1 MMKMMDDDSNG
12 VISFEEFVKGVY
24 DFVVSRN
31 TICGSERSNQSPK
44 STGTASTEGFL
55 DSMKR
60 GGESGRRGEGGGE
73 EDGRGEEDGE
83 EEEKEEIPEDLCHLA
98 PEEQQKRIKYRAA
111 FMLGLGTLIVIL
123 ISDPMVSVLSE
134 VGARTGISP
143 FYISFIF
150 APLASN
156 ASEVISSFK
165 YSLKKSSQSIN
176 ISMAALEG
184 MNL

>member
-1 MMKMMDDDSNG
+1 MMKIMDEDSNG

-24 DFVVSRN
+24 DFVVSRKPILDDKYKNISQKSPN
-31 TICGSERSNQSPK
+31 TTDS
-44 STGTASTEGFL
+44 EGFA
-55 DSMKR
+55 DSMER
-60 GGESGRRGEGGGE
+60 EGKE
-73 EDGRGEEDGE
+73 EE
-83 EEEKEEIPEDLCHLA
+83 EEEKEEIPEDLSHLA
-98 PEEQQKRIKYRAA
+98 PEEQQRRIKHRAA
-111 FMLGLGTLIVIL
+111 FMLGLGTLIVII

-184 MNL
+184 IKIAIRVFFIYCFFF

>member
-1 MMKMMDDDSNG
+1 MMKIMDEDSNG

-24 DFVVSRN
+24 DFVVSRKPILDDKYKNISQKSPN
-31 TICGSERSNQSPK
+31 TTDS
-44 STGTASTEGFL
+44 EGFA
-55 DSMKR
+55 DSMER
-60 GGESGRRGEGGGE
+60 EGK
-73 EDGRGEEDGE
+73 E
-83 EEEKEEIPEDLCHLA
+83 EEEKEEIPEDLSHLA
-98 PEEQQKRIKYRAA
+98 PEEQQRRIKHRAA
-111 FMLGLGTLIVIL
+111 FMLGLGTLIVII

-184 MNL
+184 INITIFIVFFIFYCFNF